1 VSLISEALRRAR
13 AEQQRREIE
22 RGAAPPPLP
31 LAPPRPPSS
40 PLPWVLAASLLSAL
54 LAAAGVWLLLPGPPH
69 PVPAPASPKEAPPAA
84 AQQSAPSTPT
94 APSQPPVP
102 RSLPAAS
109 SPELPEAPA
118 SPPPATPAPQP
129 TAPSAATAPGVQEFV
144 VEGKVAGV
152 TLHLDFLVYGAS
164 RSFASIN
171 GQEVRVGSTVEGF
184 VVEEIRED
192 RVLLRGQAESVV
204 LKVR

>member
-54 LAAAGVWLLLPGPPH
+54 LAAAGVWLLLPRPPPPGARPRKPERSAARRCPAVRPLHPDRTLPAPGPP
-69 PVPAPASPKEAPPAA
+69 VAASGKLPRAA
-84 AQQSAPSTPT
+84 RGTG
-94 APSQPPVP
+94 
-102 RSLPAAS
+102 LPATCY
-109 SPELPEAPA
+109 PR
-118 SPPPATPAPQP
+118 PATHGPP
-129 TAPSAATAPGVQEFV
+129 AATAPGVQEFV